1 MKSDIEEKLRD
12 DNSKVAESLENMMAL
27 HTELQCKYES
37 LQIELGK
44 KDTQLNQHKKDKLVP
59 NNAIVVSLS
68 EERYCMELNINQ
80 VLSSN
85 LLRKV
90 PKTNSCFC
98 I

>member
-44 KDTQLNQHKKDKLVP
+44 KDTQLNQHKKDKLVLVKQ
-59 NNAIVVSLS
+59 IIQSLS
-68 EERYCMELNINQ
+68 K
-80 VLSSN
+80 S
-85 LLRKV
+85 
-90 PKTNSCFC
+90 
-98 I
+98 